1 MEYKSNQDLYNYF
14 THEIQRIAEQQ
25 IEALRKEMDEKK
37 RREMKRIND
46 DIEQKNRKYLDR
58 ELRNLNTDFSSEIN
72 RIYTDNHR
80 KLMDKRR
87 GLLQAV
93 FKAAEDK
100 LEAFVGS
107 DDYRPLMEQRI
118 KKTVDFLDASDIVFT
133 VREDDAVI
141 SDIIKK
147 NHENAFEINKSKD
160 IRFGGFKAKSPK
172 KGLEADETFT
182 RKLEEQKEWF
192 YANSNLFIRN

>member
-1 MEYKSNQDLYNYF
+1 MEYRSNQDLYNYF
-14 THEIQRIAEQQ
+14 THEIDRIGEQQ

-46 DIEQKNRKYLDR
+46 EIEQRNHKYLDR
-58 ELRNLNTDFSSEIN
+58 QLRSLNTDFSSEIN

-80 KLMDKRR
+80 KLMDKRK

-100 LEAFVGS
+100 LEAFVES
-107 DDYRPLMEQRI
+107 DEYRSLMKKRI
-118 KKTVDFLDASDIVFT
+118 QKTIEFLDASDIVFFIK
-133 VREDDAVI
+133 EDDTVI
-141 SDIIKK
+141 PDIIQKDHDGAYETEK
-147 NHENAFEINKSKD
+147 TQD
-160 IRFGGFKAKSPK
+160 IRFGGFKARSPE
-172 KGLEADETFT
+172 KGLETDETFN

-192 YANSNLFIRN
+192 YANSNLFIRH

>member
-1 MEYKSNQDLYNYF
+1 MEYRSNQDLYNYF
-14 THEIQRIAEQQ
+14 THEIERIGEQQ

-46 DIEQKNRKYLDR
+46 EIEQRNSKYLDR
-58 ELRNLNTDFSSEIN
+58 QLRSLNTDFSSEIN

-80 KLMDKRR
+80 KLMDKRK

-100 LEAFVGS
+100 LEAFVKS
-107 DDYRPLMEQRI
+107 DEYRALMKKRI
-118 KKTVDFLDASDIVFT
+118 QASVDLLDASDIIFFT
-133 VREDDAVI
+133 KKDDPVI

-147 NHENAFEINKSKD
+147 DHDDAFEIRETQD
-160 IRFGGFKAKSPK
+160 IRFGGFKARSPEQ
-172 KGLEADETFT
+172 GLEADETFN

-192 YANSNLFIRN
+192 YANSNLFIRH